1 MYKFKTREFIRKAY
15 LVTFFDSTTI
25 LDAVILKKK
34 IIGIIS
40 KFMSRNDVLRQY
52 AWSNNLNCIKQ
63 VLDKN
68 YLFNKNDIKK
78 LKTRNKGMYKN
89 YIQTYL
95 KRDSNEM
102 GIDQIVRYLKINFND

>member
-1 MYKFKTREFIRKAY
+1 
-15 LVTFFDSTTI
+15 
-25 LDAVILKKK
+25 
-34 IIGIIS
+34 
-40 KFMSRNDVLRQY
+40 MSRNDVLRQY